1 MGGSPGILVVGYI
14 HPGTGRSP
22 PMPPRILPILDR
34 LRQDLAAEL
43 TPDSI
48 KAACEEEKYTWR
60 KRLLDPVTTIYLF
73 ILQILHGNTSCQHTT
88 HFGEWNFTD
97 SAYCAAR
104 KRLPLAVFQR
114 LMRQLADTFKKSIG
128 SDADSKWRGHRVW
141 LIDGSSFSMP
151 DTPEL
156 QKAFGQPGNQKRGC
170 GFPVAK
176 FLALFDLA
184 TGMLLSVAPAP
195 LRSHEMS
202 RCTVATA
209 GLAAGDI
216 VLGDRGFCSFAHLAT
231 LLNRKQH
238 GVFRAHQRQ
247 IIDFTPGRPGGP
259 RGKRKR
265 PNAVIRP
272 NSRWVRSQG
281 DADQVVIWYK
291 PKIKPTWISKEEY
304 ALLPEEITVRE
315 LRYDVHTPGYRVGE
329 VTLVTTLLD
338 ASQYP
343 ASALADLYFR
353 RWQVEV
359 YLRDLKI
366 TLKMDVL
373 KCETADGVLKELAVF
388 ALVYNMVRSVACE
401 SAKVQGVAPD
411 RVSVID
417 TVRWLVGAEGD
428 EDLSVILIN
437 PSRKGRNEPRVK
449 KRRPKQ
455 YPLMTKPRAELRKE
469 LLGEKVAA

>member
-1 MGGSPGILVVGYI
+1 
-14 HPGTGRSP
+14 
-22 PMPPRILPILDR
+22 MPPRIVTILNR

-48 KAACEEEKYTWR
+48 EATCKEEKYTWR
-60 KRLLDPVTTIYLF
+60 KRLLDPATTIYLF
-73 ILQILHGNTSCQHTT
+73 ILQILHGNSSCQHTT
-88 HFGEWNFTD
+88 HFGGWNFTD

-104 KRLPLAVFQR
+104 KRLPLGVFQS
-114 LMRQLADTFKKSIG
+114 LMRRVADTFKNSIG
-128 SDADSKWRGHRVW
+128 SEADSKWRGHGVW
-141 LIDGSSFSMP
+141 IIDGSSFSMP

-184 TGMLLSVAPAP
+184 TGMLLRVEPAP

-202 RCTVATA
+202 RCAVATT
-209 GLAAGDI
+209 GLTPGDI
-216 VLGDRGFCSFAHLAT
+216 ALGDRGFCSFTHLAM
-231 LLNRKQH
+231 LLNRKLH

-259 RGKRKR
+259 GDKRKR

-281 DADQVVIWYK
+281 NSDQVVICYK
-291 PKIKPTWISKEEY
+291 PKVKPTWISKEEY
-304 ALLPEEITVRE
+304 ASLPDEITVRE
-315 LRYDVHTPGYRVGE
+315 LRYNVHTPGYRVSE

-338 ASQYP
+338 ALDYP
-343 ASALADLYFR
+343 ASELADLYFR

-359 YLRDLKI
+359 YFRDLKI

-373 KCETADGVLKELAVF
+373 KCETVDGVLKELAVF
-388 ALVYNMVRSVACE
+388 ALAYNLMRSVAGE
-401 SAKVQGVAPD
+401 SAKVQGVARD

-417 TVRWLVGAEGD
+417 TVRWLVGAEGS

-437 PSRKGRNEPRVK
+437 PSRKGRAEPRVK

-469 LLGEKVAA
+469 LLGKKVAA